1 MREMKGDEAMIL
13 GSGVDIIEIE
23 RVAKTFSTRKKKE
36 RVFTE
41 NEIERIGELNKAS
54 LAGCFAA
61 KEACSKALGTGIRG
75 ISFTDMEV
83 LKDDLGKPYFNM
95 ELLQPH
101 LQRVF
106 GTRKIEVHLSL
117 SHDKERAMAMV
128 LIEEV

>member
-1 MREMKGDEAMIL
+1 MIL
-13 GSGVDIIEIE
+13 GSGIDIIEIE

-41 NEIERIGELNKAS
+41 KEIERIGVLNRAS

-83 LKDDLGKPYFNM
+83 LKDELGKPYFNE
-95 ELLQPH
+95 ELLKPH
-101 LQRVF
+101 LKRVY
-106 GTRKIEVHLSL
+106 GDKNMAVHLSL
-117 SHDKERAMAMV
+117 SHDKERAIAMV
-128 LIEEV
+128 IIEEV